1 MWYFIGCII
10 SFVLCLIY
18 LKHTNKEDH
27 SHILIK
33 IYFYSFGILWF
44 TICSWLG
51 VIIILLNIKYDTKY
65 RLQN

>member
-18 LKHTNKEDH
+18 LNHTNKEDN

-33 IYFYSFGILWF
+33 IYFYSFGILCF

-51 VIIILLNIKYDTKY
+51 VVIILGNLLNMKYDTKY
-65 RLQN
+65 